1 MCMFL
6 YIYEKFFNK
15 KSDLD
20 TPLYYTLS
28 ESQRLLEGHY
38 YDIEN
43 PPPSPTEY
51 PSSLLDNIK
60 KTSSFYL
67 GFQ

>member
-1 MCMFL
+1 MFL

-60 KTSSFYL
+60 KTSSYYL